1 MSFKQLNRGYY
12 GVLKRQQAQSEP
24 IYEAATLQG
33 ISGSGAGSLDHL
45 PRTQRLRVCKKL
57 RQEQLKRYY
66 EQERADHEKGRRLS
80 GRRPQT
86 PNSKGVM
93 VNFDIANKLRDA
105 VARFDDKEV
114 LTLLDQNGDP
124 NTASESGVTLL
135 HQCCMDDNLSV
146 AEILVQKGADVN
158 QKDEDQWT
166 PLHSACAC
174 DSTEIVQLLLNN
186 GADPTLIDV
195 DGNIPSDQAPAGSET
210 KMVIETHMKD
220 NGFDDVAV
228 KNIKKKEAKRML
240 ADVKDFIA
248 TGGNVN
254 TANNRGTTLLHIAAA
269 NNYRDVAKLLLD
281 RGANIDVIDDEGIT
295 PLHVAAK
302 YGQTKMV
309 KLLVKRNANPRV
321 KNVLEQKA
329 ADLASSELIEEL
341 LKAADRDYN
350 PVCPPSPLPDPDDE
364 DEVELERVNS
374 KTLRSRATPLSKTDQ
389 LFEAETRIQDEGD
402 SSPTAKAVEEEENFQ
417 GIGLKVVKE
426 DDSANEKVYLPSP
439 TKSDDLAMLPEMT
452 ENVILQELMLRY
464 SRDIIY
470 TYVGDI
476 LVAVN
481 PFKELPIYS
490 RNSSNQYSNLL
501 ERSKRTPH
509 MFAVADRAFQSM
521 LRERRS
527 QCCIISGESG
537 AGKTESCKY
546 FVQHLLSRANSCE
559 SLLNEKIEQVN
570 PLLECFGN
578 AQTVMNDNSSRFGK
592 YLELKFSAAGNV
604 VGAHLSEYLLEKSR
618 IVSHGEGERNFH
630 IFYLLFDGLTHDEK
644 EYYGLKS
651 PGQHRYMRSEGK
663 PTLGLTNQQAK
674 FRAVRDCLRLIG
686 FSNEDEESLFSV
698 LSAILLLGDLNFC
711 TQENSEAAIL
721 TNPDVAEKAGELLH
735 IPGDEIVGA
744 ILSETSYTRGESIT
758 KHRTPL
764 QAADCRDALTK
775 ALYSRLFSWVVNNI
789 NQLLEPLEINQD
801 NILEIG
807 VLDIFGFENF
817 IKNSF
822 EQLCINLANEQL
834 QHYFNEHIFQNEQEE
849 CEREGI
855 QLNRVNFTSNQP
867 VLDVFLEKHLSITA
881 LIDEESH
888 FPKGTNQSLAT
899 KLHAGPGVR
908 SKAVYKT
915 PKDLGMT
922 FSVLHYAGIVCY
934 NVGGFLEKNRDTLA
948 KSVLFTMK
956 TSNKPLIRELFQNR
970 LTRTGSLAPSARQR
984 QSRRTRS
991 VKNSKDAFAF
1001 FRKQKLSGK
1010 ESRQQKRG
1018 KGDRPVV
1025 GTERKGPA
1033 TVLFH
1038 FKNSLAELMGKM
1050 KRSSPHFVRCIK
1062 PNTHKLPDKFTP
1074 EYVVAQLRYTGI
1086 METSR
1091 IRKQGFPLRLTPEE
1105 FVERYAG
1112 LVAMATIKVQ
1122 ILADLEKCRFTLK
1135 ALGITG
1141 WQIGKTK
1148 LFFHYWHV
1156 EKLAELSANI
1166 DKRLLCCQKVI
1177 RGFLVRRQM
1186 KHQWEIVESQRKY
1199 IASFLSDIQLKG
1211 ETLIQTL
1218 NKCEEGCPDDDKQ
1231 EEEEEKEIEEE
1242 EKEEFQHALNDH
1254 DEARNVEKMFL
1265 DVAESE
1271 ESRMSAIH
1279 TVPPPPPLTNGTCK
1293 SESAADSAYDTSQ
1306 PPSPGK
1312 ISTSTE
1318 DDVFHEGENG
1328 ATFVPPPPLAFL
1340 NGNTARKEEEDEL
1353 PEDCGYVSMKD
1364 APPALKKSLK
1374 LDNNENET
1382 AEKEKSKK
1390 VEPSKEETDL
1400 LPPPPPVD
1408 QQAMASCPNQEFEFP
1423 PPPPMAEI
1431 AGDTKE
1437 NIAAIRA
1444 RFKQQED
1451 KPKDEPLRATSPP
1464 RKKIISLAPV
1474 IADGAKSENRP
1485 EVTSPSKSRI
1495 AERIAQLKE
1504 QEVASERE
1512 STRPAGGVA
1521 VTRESEY
1528 VNSPGSDQT
1537 VKRRPP
1543 APVRDPNT
1551 RLTMIENTS
1560 VQRMSY
1566 GNGMDVRMVRTQSQE
1581 YRIQSQYGGLVY
1593 DDTVVGSTYIDN
1605 VAYRN
1610 SMEHT
1615 YGIIPDVPPPPVQAP
1630 PPPPPQIPHRGSMRP
1645 MSVAAVPPP
1654 PAHAPPPVPPPMP
1667 SANTNNTNNIF
1678 MQIPGA
1684 NARPR
1689 SGILYPDDV
1698 PPPPGVAPP
1707 APPQPPPVPSGP
1719 KPTHLMS
1726 APVTSPYAPPPP
1738 PPPAVASFTPPP
1750 PPPPVMGG
1758 MSTQHIPAPPP
1769 VGGMVPPPPPAPNA
1783 PPPPPPPAVNKPTG
1797 GLGGGGGGG
1806 LLDGLSAVQLKTV
1819 SKEKKKSVS
1828 NEGPM
1833 DNLMAELQ
1841 NFSGRLRPT
1850 PKQSKPPS
1858 PEIKDETDNGVNQF
1872 QLKSTKT
1879 NGTRSETPSP
1889 PQQPSPP
1896 QHQNGNNSAQS
1907 NAYRLSP
1914 NNNSGPPP
1922 TTPKSPKPTPMVMPK
1937 PAKGIPA
1944 SPTMA
1949 PPAPPIAPAAPQKS
1963 FTPPSPPQKAPVAP
1977 PPTAQKVSPKSSPK
1991 RQDYSKRISMPV
2003 ETRPLSPTSVSAVG
2017 ERTRKVSTPS
2027 LPVSLPV
2034 QLPEGYDNMPA
2045 WKKAM
2050 VDKKLKD
2057 AMAKEEE
2064 ERRKQEEEQ
2073 SKWKGVPEW
2082 KRKLVIEKEKK
2093 KEEEAEASVDKNKE
2107 ERDAK
2112 LRSMPTWKRNI
2123 VKKKHGGDGEDG
2135 TSKGASGFEETST
2148 AL

>member
-1 MSFKQLNRGYY
+1 MQETRRKISKEHGKR

-33 ISGSGAGSLDHL
+33 AISGSGPGSLDHL

-66 EQERADHEKGRRLS
+66 EQERTDHEKGRRLS
-80 GRRPQT
+80 GRRQT
-86 PNSKGVM
+86 PNSKGAM

-124 NTASESGVTLL
+124 NTKSESGVTVL

-146 AEILVQKGADVN
+146 AEILVQRGADVN
-158 QKDEDQWT
+158 RKDEDLWS

-186 GADPTLIDV
+186 GADPTVIDV
-195 DGNIPSDQAPAGSET
+195 DGNVPSDQAPAGSET

-254 TANNRGTTLLHIAAA
+254 TVNDRGTTLLHIAAA

-281 RGANIDVIDDEGIT
+281 RGANIDIIDDEGLT

-309 KLLVKRNANPRV
+309 KLLVKRNANPRL
-321 KNVLEQKA
+321 KSIQEQKA

-341 LKAADRDYN
+341 LKAADQEYN
-350 PVCPPSPLPDPDDE
+350 PVCPPSPRPDPDDLD

-402 SSPTAKAVEEEENFQ
+402 TSPTVTEENFQ

-426 DDSANEKVYLPSP
+426 DDSVYLPLP
-439 TKSDDLAMLPEMT
+439 TKSDDLARLPEMT

-476 LVAVN
+476 LIAVN

-490 RNSSNQYSNLL
+490 RTSSNQYTNLL
-501 ERSKRTPH
+501 ERTKRTPH
-509 MFAVADRAFQSM
+509 MFAVADRAFQAM

-578 AQTVMNDNSSRFGK
+578 AQTIMNDNSSRFGK

-663 PTLGLTNQQAK
+663 PSLGPTNQQAK

-686 FSNEDEESLFSV
+686 FSNEDEDSLFSV

-711 TQENSEAAIL
+711 TQENSEAAVL

-744 ILSETSYTRGESIT
+744 ILSETTYTRGESIT
-758 KHRTPL
+758 KYRTPL

-789 NQLLEPLEINQD
+789 NQLLEPLDVNQE
-801 NILEIG
+801 NIIEIG

-849 CEREGI
+849 CEKEGI
-855 QLNRVNFTSNQP
+855 QLNKVNFTSNQP
-867 VLDVFLEKHLSITA
+867 VLDVFLEKHLGLTA

-899 KLHAGPGVR
+899 KLHNGPGVR
-908 SKAVYKT
+908 SKTVYKA

-934 NVGGFLEKNRDTLA
+934 NVSGFLEKNRDTLA

-991 VKNSKDAFAF
+991 IKNSKDAFAF

-1010 ESRQQKRG
+1010 ESRVQKRG
-1018 KGDRPVV
+1018 KGDRPVI

-1050 KRSSPHFVRCIK
+1050 KRSSPHFVRCVK

-1112 LVAMATIKVQ
+1112 LVAMATIKVK

-1135 ALGITG
+1135 ASGITD
-1141 WQIGKTK
+1141 WQIGTTK

-1156 EKLAELSANI
+1156 ERLAELSAKI

-1211 ETLIQTL
+1211 ETLIQ
-1218 NKCEEGCPDDDKQ
+1218 
-1231 EEEEEKEIEEE
+1231 
-1242 EKEEFQHALNDH
+1242 FQHALNDH
-1254 DEARNVEKMFL
+1254 DEARNVEQMFL

-1271 ESRMSAIH
+1271 ESRMSAIPN
-1279 TVPPPPPLTNGTCK
+1279 VPPPPPLTNGVYK
-1293 SESAADSAYDTSQ
+1293 SESALTLPMTRA
-1306 PPSPGK
+1306 SPL
-1312 ISTSTE
+1312 
-1318 DDVFHEGENG
+1318 VQ
-1328 ATFVPPPPLAFL
+1328 
-1340 NGNTARKEEEDEL
+1340 
-1353 PEDCGYVSMKD
+1353 
-1364 APPALKKSLK
+1364 
-1374 LDNNENET
+1374 
-1382 AEKEKSKK
+1382 EKS
-1390 VEPSKEETDL
+1390 
-1400 LPPPPPVD
+1400 
-1408 QQAMASCPNQEFEFP
+1408 
-1423 PPPPMAEI
+1423 
-1431 AGDTKE
+1431 
-1437 NIAAIRA
+1437 
-1444 RFKQQED
+1444 
-1451 KPKDEPLRATSPP
+1451 
-1464 RKKIISLAPV
+1464 
-1474 IADGAKSENRP
+1474 
-1485 EVTSPSKSRI
+1485 
-1495 AERIAQLKE
+1495 
-1504 QEVASERE
+1504 
-1512 STRPAGGVA
+1512 
-1521 VTRESEY
+1521 
-1528 VNSPGSDQT
+1528 
-1537 VKRRPP
+1537 
-1543 APVRDPNT
+1543 
-1551 RLTMIENTS
+1551 
-1560 VQRMSY
+1560 
-1566 GNGMDVRMVRTQSQE
+1566 
-1581 YRIQSQYGGLVY
+1581 
-1593 DDTVVGSTYIDN
+1593 
-1605 VAYRN
+1605 
-1610 SMEHT
+1610 
-1615 YGIIPDVPPPPVQAP
+1615 
-1630 PPPPPQIPHRGSMRP
+1630 
-1645 MSVAAVPPP
+1645 
-1654 PAHAPPPVPPPMP
+1654 
-1667 SANTNNTNNIF
+1667 
-1678 MQIPGA
+1678 
-1684 NARPR
+1684 
-1689 SGILYPDDV
+1689 
-1698 PPPPGVAPP
+1698 
-1707 APPQPPPVPSGP
+1707 APPQR
-1719 KPTHLMS
+1719 TMS
-1726 APVTSPYAPPPP
+1726 
-1738 PPPAVASFTPPP
+1738 
-1750 PPPPVMGG
+1750 
-1758 MSTQHIPAPPP
+1758 STK
-1769 VGGMVPPPPPAPNA
+1769 V
-1783 PPPPPPPAVNKPTG
+1783 
-1797 GLGGGGGGG
+1797 
-1806 LLDGLSAVQLKTV
+1806 
-1819 SKEKKKSVS
+1819 KSVPLS
-1828 NEGPM
+1828 S
-1833 DNLMAELQ
+1833 L
-1841 NFSGRLRPT
+1841 LRYP
-1850 PKQSKPPS
+1850 
-1858 PEIKDETDNGVNQF
+1858 
-1872 QLKSTKT
+1872 LST
-1879 NGTRSETPSP
+1879 
-1889 PQQPSPP
+1889 
-1896 QHQNGNNSAQS
+1896 
-1907 NAYRLSP
+1907 
-1914 NNNSGPPP
+1914 
-1922 TTPKSPKPTPMVMPK
+1922 
-1937 PAKGIPA
+1937 
-1944 SPTMA
+1944 
-1949 PPAPPIAPAAPQKS
+1949 
-1963 FTPPSPPQKAPVAP
+1963 
-1977 PPTAQKVSPKSSPK
+1977 
-1991 RQDYSKRISMPV
+1991 
-2003 ETRPLSPTSVSAVG
+2003 ETR
-2017 ERTRKVSTPS
+2017 
-2027 LPVSLPV
+2027 
-2034 QLPEGYDNMPA
+2034 
-2045 WKKAM
+2045 
-2050 VDKKLKD
+2050 
-2057 AMAKEEE
+2057 
-2064 ERRKQEEEQ
+2064 
-2073 SKWKGVPEW
+2073 
-2082 KRKLVIEKEKK
+2082 
-2093 KEEEAEASVDKNKE
+2093 
-2107 ERDAK
+2107 
-2112 LRSMPTWKRNI
+2112 
-2123 VKKKHGGDGEDG
+2123 
-2135 TSKGASGFEETST
+2135 
-2148 AL
+2148 